1 MRKKLRLAYGTGQD
15 QDISDSIAFL
25 HAARKL
31 LQQQKTHVE
40 SVSVAASIP
49 PCRTPAAAGE
59 KTTNATPSSGGD
71 ADSARSSSGGGWVS
85 RLLSLGGSAGSGKKE
100 DDKESEEAAFEDAE
114 EIDFEDT
121 SEPEVAAGQAE
132 SPAGQTESYVRAE
145 APEPIAVPRLC
156 VFPLP
161 IDDGQVQMLI
171 EKLDGLLGQMEVD
184 KEEIDASWVRLVEK
198 VDFKTDMTSFE
209 DTLRFI
215 RLLKLQTQAIKAEYG
230 FLMQIPT
237 ADRAITR
244 ISTAASDCI
253 KALDASKPEEAITVL
268 RNLNELCTMCPRVID
283 DDKELQDALTTSI
296 AKRRVEAHE
305 WVAKLEKDLAD
316 KGVDFYA
323 KAERQP
329 DSAERKKLIHEV
341 SKSLDLHLRLQEKLV
356 SVQLRD
362 DIAAE
367 APLVKEIKKRIEGMH
382 TDIQQRLRT
391 RGSVTADDIAK
402 TLHTMYVT
410 AFDLGQTS
418 ILKHAETCITGILQD
433 CKGRNGLT
441 LQEVGIVLERD
452 LPQGGEIIANIPQFA
467 ELNLVQFQEMTA
479 GKTVEGTVEEVVK
492 LNKLA
497 AARAKRL
504 LDVVKEIYSAYERTY
519 GMGKFHRD
527 YPRMVRSV
535 KNTFNLDKS
544 IPGLIGGV
552 FGIWSMSSISEQCPT
567 PRRPLAAQVV
577 AVARL
582 LSLDKPGM
590 PQGIFTM
597 PQGIF
602 NRLGLVAAPEPSIDA
617 SHLAQIKTGQ
627 GKSVVLG
634 TLATVLCIVGFQ

>member
-1 MRKKLRLAYGTGQD
+1 MLSLTHTCETLVQAPVSCIQVRTYACALTHICCDCPTFARDSIWNSFIESVRKKLRLAYGTGQD

-71 ADSARSSSGGGWVS
+71 ADSARS
-85 RLLSLGGSAGSGKKE
+85 
-100 DDKESEEAAFEDAE
+100 
-114 EIDFEDT
+114 
-121 SEPEVAAGQAE
+121 
-132 SPAGQTESYVRAE
+132 
-145 APEPIAVPRLC
+145 RLC

-268 RNLNELCTMCPRVID
+268 RNLNELDTACPRVID
-283 DDKELQDALTTSI
+283 DDKELHDKLTASI
-296 AKRRVEAHE
+296 AKPRVEANE
-305 WVAKLEKDLAD
+305 WVAKLERDLAD

-329 DSAERKKLIHEV
+329 DPTERKKLIHEV

-535 KNTFNLDKS
+535 KDTFNLDKS